1 MQRRDG
7 ILRQPALADTL
18 ERLAADGF
26 ESFYTGE
33 TARALAA
40 DLARAGCPLTGA
52 DLASH
57 AARMVEPL
65 TLRSRTGAFHAPPPP
80 TQGFTTLMMLGLF
93 DRLQAAEAEGF
104 DHLHGLIEAAKQAI
118 LVRDAVL
125 ADPDIME
132 VDAASFLSPTDLAM
146 RASDIV
152 PNLALGWPVES
163 APGDTVFLAAVDAE
177 GRMACTLQSLY
188 AEFGSGVVSPSTGAI
203 LHNRASAFAL
213 KAGSR
218 GPLHRDAC
226 RLTR

>member
-1 MQRRDG
+1 M
-7 ILRQPALADTL
+7 ADTL

-163 APGDTVFLAAVDAE
+163 GSGRYGLSGRCRCRGAHGLHAAKPLCGVWQRCGIAVD
-177 GRMACTLQSLY
+177 
-188 AEFGSGVVSPSTGAI
+188 GSHTA
-203 LHNRASAFAL
+203 
-213 KAGSR
+213 
-218 GPLHRDAC
+218 
-226 RLTR
+226 